1 MPEIVCTLCGRQK
14 HITPSYA
21 RQNKTGLY
29 FCSPTCAREYRKT
42 CTKKKGNICAA
53 GQVQA

>member
-1 MPEIVCTLCGRQK
+1 MPEIICQLCGRQK

-21 RQNKTGLY
+21 RQNKTGTF
-29 FCSPTCAREYRKT
+29 FCSLECARAYRKI
-42 CTKKKGNICAA
+42 CVKKNGNICAA